1 MMSEVTCNV
10 IRDILPLY
18 VDGIVSNDTQNMVLE
33 HLEHCSEC
41 RKKYESMT
49 SEIELPIENDVKPLE
64 NFKRAWKRK
73 KVLLVC
79 SSIVVTIAIIFG
91 AAFVVKQVHKQ
102 SLQYCQE
109 YVLGQA
115 GIMGNVDVQ
124 EYVDIHEDFAI
135 GANKYGYAVFKEP
148 EKALNTLKELYPNA
162 IALIQSEFSLADLT
176 TDTCQQYK
184 LYGAQIVTG
193 TPEEQ
198 EQAHFIS
205 KFLDIYENSYFEQ

>member
-1 MMSEVTCNV
+1 M
-10 IRDILPLY
+10 
-18 VDGIVSNDTQNMVLE
+18 
-33 HLEHCSEC
+33 
-41 RKKYESMT
+41 
-49 SEIELPIENDVKPLE
+49 ELSKPLE

-176 TDTCQQYK
+176 TVTCQQYK